1 MPSSMLDNQRME
13 RDTAEEDLADQ
24 QESMPK
30 PMVLT
35 KSVSTAAVPD
45 TQWTSVT
52 LSMGILLVTRVT
64 PDDQGFTT
72 GTTLPPL
79 LSSIVLHKK

>member
-1 MPSSMLDNQRME
+1 ME
-13 RDTAEEDLADQ
+13 RDMAEEDLADQ

-35 KSVSTAAVPD
+35 KSVSTVAVPN

-52 LSMGILLVTRVT
+52 PSTGILLVTRIT

-72 GTTLPPL
+72 GTTLLPL
-79 LSSIVLHKK
+79 LSSIALHKK